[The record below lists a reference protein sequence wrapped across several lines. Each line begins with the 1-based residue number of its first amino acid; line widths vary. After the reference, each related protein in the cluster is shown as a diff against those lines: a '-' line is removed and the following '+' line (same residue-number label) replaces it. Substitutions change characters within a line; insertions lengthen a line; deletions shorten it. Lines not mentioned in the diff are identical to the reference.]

1 MERPMKRVRDSYSEQ
16 IQIVLSPHVNGN
28 MRLFGGQLMQWI
40 DVVAGVVARRHSGHE
55 VTTATVDS
63 LQFLRS
69 AYLNS
74 TMLLVG
80 RVTYVGNTSM
90 EVRVDT
96 YVEELNGS
104 RELAN
109 RAYLVMVAIGEGE
122 KPVPVPGL
130 ILETEEERREWR
142 LGEERRRA
150 RLERRRKDGEHA

>member
-40 DVVAGVVARRHSGHE
+40 DIVAGVVARRHSGHE
-55 VTTATVDS
+55 VTTATVDG

-109 RAYLVMVAIGEGE
+109 RAYLVMVAMGEEE

-142 LGEERRRA
+142 LGEERRRV
-150 RLERRRKDGEHA
+150 RLERRRKDGERA